1 MLAGFALGRV
11 PAFFSPPFL
20 ITWLLACP
28 GQCCILQ
35 FRSCVCACESGAVWP
50 KAGLSVGGCAV
61 YIAQDLACR
70 SWGHM
75 LIKPA

>member
-1 MLAGFALGRV
+1 MLAGSTLWRV
-11 PAFFSPPFL
+11 LAFFPPLLL

-28 GQCCILQ
+28 GLRCVLQ

-50 KAGLSVGGCAV
+50 KAGLSVGGCTV

-75 LIKPA
+75 LTKPA